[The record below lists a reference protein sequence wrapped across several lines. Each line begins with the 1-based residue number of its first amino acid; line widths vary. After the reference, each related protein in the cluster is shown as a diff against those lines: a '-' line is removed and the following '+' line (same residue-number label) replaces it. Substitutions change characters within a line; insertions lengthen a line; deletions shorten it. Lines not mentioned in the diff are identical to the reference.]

1 MDAIVHTPTG
11 ADPKLPAPSP
21 GTELVHAVRSQL
33 SKASGGLATD
43 DYLRA
48 WWDWTVNLAMRP
60 DQQVALAAS
69 AMSKVAESWQF
80 VQQQLSGQPHT
91 QAPADKAFAGAAWQ
105 QWPFNFYAH
114 AYGHLADWSLEA
126 LERASGT
133 APQNQQRL
141 QFLLRQALAA
151 ANPAHYLLTNPELL
165 ELTRAEAGANL
176 MRGAQYWA
184 EDTLRLLQGAG
195 PAPDERFRVG
205 ENIAATPGTVV
216 FQNELMELIQYS
228 AQSSSVY
235 AEPILIT
242 PAWIMK
248 YYILDLSAANSLV
261 RYLVE
266 QGFTVFMISWKN
278 PTSEDRELSM
288 DDYVEWGL
296 IAALDAVS
304 AIIPNR
310 TVHAVGYCIGGTLLS
325 IGAAALA
332 RQGDKRI
339 GTITLFAAQT
349 DFSEPGEL
357 SVFIS
362 PSQLALLDSIMHQ
375 HGVLESERMGGAFAL
390 LRSSDLIWAPAIDN
404 YLRGQRTAP
413 NDLMAWNADGTRM
426 PCRMHSEYLDRLY
439 LHNELAKGSFT
450 VAGEVLSLSDLAVPM
465 FIVGTE
471 TDHVA
476 PWKSVYKVRAL
487 TQSSDYTFVLTSGGH
502 NAGIISGPSHPRR
515 QHRTLHLADER
526 TQPSPEQFLES
537 AERHEGSWWPAWARW
552 LASHSQPERY
562 TLPRIGNAEAGY
574 APLRAAPGEYVR
586 G

>member
-310 TVHAVGYCIGGTLLS
+310 PVHAVGYCIGGTLLS

-439 LHNELAKGSFT
+439 LHNELAKGSFI

-502 NAGIISGPSHPRR
+502 NAGIISGPAHPRR

>member
-1 MDAIVHTPTG
+1 
-11 ADPKLPAPSP
+11 
-21 GTELVHAVRSQL
+21 VHAVRSQL

-310 TVHAVGYCIGGTLLS
+310 PVHAVGYCIGGTLLS

>member
-1 MDAIVHTPTG
+1 
-11 ADPKLPAPSP
+11 
-21 GTELVHAVRSQL
+21 
-33 SKASGGLATD
+33 
-43 DYLRA
+43 
-48 WWDWTVNLAMRP
+48 MRP

-310 TVHAVGYCIGGTLLS
+310 PVHAVGYCIGGTLLS